1 MVGETMKIHNVDK
14 EMVKQLALATAR
26 PGTTFL
32 SGYVNGP
39 KKYYIS
45 LDDALND
52 GREFLVSSRN
62 DLEVFDI
69 DQEYLTDTKD
79 IYTIS
84 ELLQKQNI
92 KFVLVNS
99 GTGFH
104 LFVSLWS
111 VPAPIGDIRKPFALK
126 QAREWI
132 IDFSKN
138 FPLNKPKDK
147 IIQRGESFTRTPLS
161 PHRDK
166 MPVSL
171 IFPNTI
177 EEAEDNLRY
186 RGIFGLGIKNV
197 SEKTF
202 AMIRGQNKYATQGR
216 SNTNQSLAL
225 SLANYGYTFEDFQW
239 VVLNS
244 QNVIKDRNIQRAKER
259 NRTEQ
264 QIQEELE
271 RCWDKAI
278 TRYIA
283 RPPISVTRQQV
294 NNWYQKALWDI
305 SKYEVHSK
313 TKIRLFCLVTEIG
326 LRAFEANSL
335 EFTRSISRLHLDSQ
349 ISEKS
354 IYSYL
359 QIVTQVCDLSI
370 SQDSSVKMLNVATT
384 RFQLHISDLN
394 TSLISSNQYSVL
406 EPNYSYIKNGDSS
419 YVNSFLSQQLPQ
431 TLYIDLGYVLDIW
444 HPHDAWFATKI
455 SGGILGKLIWH
466 LTQAMTE
473 GTVEELCQLLEPNGN
488 YISKTIIPRLIQ
500 ANLLEI
506 KNEKLKWIGDGE
518 VLDSIALAGD
528 VQGKQKKREDAI
540 QKRRDDRAI
549 AFEDYERRL
558 KEQETIGVEST
569 SETKFGTIE
578 AQTLEIDTI
587 QSIDYLEGF

>member
-39 KKYYIS
+39 KKYYRS

-69 DQEYLTDTKD
+69 DQEYLKDTKD
-79 IYTIS
+79 IYIIS

-111 VPAPIGDIRKPFALK
+111 VPVPIGDIRKPFALK

-138 FPLNKPKDK
+138 FPLNKPIDK

-166 MPVSL
+166 LPVSL

-177 EEAEDNLRY
+177 EEAEGNLRY

-305 SKYEVHSK
+305 SQYEVHSK

-370 SQDSSVKMLNVATT
+370 SQDSSIKMLNVATT

-455 SGGILGKLIWH
+455 SGGILGKLIWN

-488 YISKTIIPRLIQ
+488 YISKTVIPRLIQ

-506 KNEKLKWIGDGE
+506 KNEKLKWTGDGE
-518 VLDSIALAGD
+518 ILDSIALAGD

-549 AFEDYERRL
+549 AYEDYERRL

-578 AQTLEIDTI
+578 AQTLDIDTI
-587 QSIDYLEGF
+587 QRIHNLEGF

>member
-1 MVGETMKIHNVDK
+1 MKTHNIKKSIVGK
-14 EMVKQLALATAR
+14 LAQATAR
-26 PGTTFL
+26 PGTTFI

-39 KKYYIS
+39 KKYYLR

-62 DLEVFDI
+62 DLEVFDL
-69 DQEYLTDTKD
+69 DQEYFTETED
-79 IYTIS
+79 IFVIS
-84 ELLQKQNI
+84 EILQKQNI

-104 LFVSLWS
+104 LFVNLWS
-111 VPAPIGDIRKPFALK
+111 IPVPTGDIRKPFALTS
-126 QAREWI
+126 ARNWI
-132 IDFSKN
+132 IDYSKN
-138 FPLNKPKDK
+138 FPLNNPKGK
-147 IIQRGESFTRTPLS
+147 KIQRGDSFTRTPLS

-166 MPVSL
+166 KPVSL

-186 RGIFGLGIKNV
+186 KGIFGLGVKNV

-202 AMIRGQNKYATQGR
+202 AMIRGENKYATQGR

-244 QNVIKDRNIQRAKER
+244 HNVIKEKNIQRAKER
-259 NRTEQ
+259 NKTNK

-283 RPPISVTRQQV
+283 RPPISATRQQI
-294 NNWYQKALWDI
+294 NSWFQKALQDI
-305 SKYEVHSK
+305 SKSTFHSK
-313 TKIRLFCLVTEIG
+313 TKFRLICLITEIG
-326 LRAFEANSL
+326 LRAFKANSL

-359 QIVTQVCDLSI
+359 QIVTQVCDLTI
-370 SQDSSVKMLNVATT
+370 SQDSSVKLINVATT
-384 RFQLHISDLN
+384 RFQLHTSESN
-394 TSLISSNQYSVL
+394 TSLISPNLNTLL
-406 EPNYSYIKNGDSS
+406 EPNYSYIKNGDVS
-419 YVNSFLSQQLPQ
+419 YVNRNLSQELPQ
-431 TLYIDLGYVLDIW
+431 TLYIDLGNVLDIW
-444 HPHDAWFATKI
+444 YPHDAWFATKI

-466 LTQAMTE
+466 LAQAMTE
-473 GTVEELCQLLEPNGN
+473 GTVEELCRILEPNGN
-488 YISKTIIPRLIQ
+488 YISKTVIPRLIQ

-506 KNEKLKWIGDGE
+506 KDEKLKWIGDGE
-518 VLDSIALAGD
+518 ILDSIALAGD
-528 VQGKQKKREDAI
+528 VQGKQKKREEVI
-540 QKRRDDRAI
+540 KKRRDDRAT
-549 AFEDYERRL
+549 AYEDYEKRL
-558 KEQETIGVEST
+558 KEQEANEVEGT
-569 SETKFGTIE
+569 LETKFGTIE
-578 AQTLEIDTI
+578 ARALDIRTM
-587 QSIDYLEGF
+587 QSFNNLDGF

>member
-39 KKYYIS
+39 KKYYRS

-69 DQEYLTDTKD
+69 DQEYLKDTKD
-79 IYTIS
+79 IYIIS

-111 VPAPIGDIRKPFALK
+111 VPVPIGDIRKPFALK

-166 MPVSL
+166 LPVSL

-177 EEAEDNLRY
+177 EEAEGNLRY

-259 NRTEQ
+259 NRTKQ

-283 RPPISVTRQQV
+283 RPPISVTRQQI
-294 NNWYQKALWDI
+294 NNWYQKALQDI
-305 SKYEVHSK
+305 SKSTYHSK
-313 TKIRLFCLVTEIG
+313 TKFRLFCLITEIG

-335 EFTRSISRLHLDSQ
+335 VFTRSISRLHLDSQ
-349 ISEKS
+349 ISERS

-370 SQDSSVKMLNVATT
+370 SQDSLVRMLNTATT
-384 RFQLHISDLN
+384 KFQLHINDSDA
-394 TSLISSNQYSVL
+394 SLISSNQYSVL

-444 HPHDAWFATKI
+444 HPHDAWFTTKI

-488 YISKTIIPRLIQ
+488 YISKTVIPRLIQ

-506 KNEKLKWIGDGE
+506 KNEKLKWTGDGE
-518 VLDSIALAGD
+518 ILDSIALAGD

-549 AFEDYERRL
+549 AYEDYERRL
-558 KEQETIGVEST
+558 KEQEAVGAEST

-578 AQTLEIDTI
+578 AQTLDIDTI
-587 QSIDYLEGF
+587 QSIENLEGF

>member
-1 MVGETMKIHNVDK
+1 MKIHNVGI
-14 EMVKQLALATAR
+14 EMVRQLAQATAR
-26 PGTTFL
+26 PGTTFV

-39 KKYYIS
+39 QKHYLN

-62 DLEVFDI
+62 DLEVFDL
-69 DQEYLTDTKD
+69 DQEYFTDAEA
-79 IYTIS
+79 IFTIS
-84 ELLQKQNI
+84 EMLQKQNI

-104 LFVSLWS
+104 LFVNLWS
-111 VPAPIGDIRKPFALK
+111 IPVPTGDIRKPFALK

-132 IDFSKN
+132 IDYSKN
-138 FPLNKPKDK
+138 FPLNNPKDK
-147 IIQRGESFTRTPLS
+147 KIQRGESFTRTPLS

-166 MPVSL
+166 KPVSL

-186 RGIFGLGIKNV
+186 KGIFGLGVKNV

-202 AMIRGQNKYATQGR
+202 SMIRGQSKYATQGR

-244 QNVIKDRNIQRAKER
+244 HNVIKDRNIQRAKER
-259 NRTEQ
+259 NRTER
-264 QIQEELE
+264 QIQEELL

-283 RPPISVTRQQV
+283 RPPISVTRQQI
-294 NNWYQKALWDI
+294 NNWYQKALLDI
-305 SKYEVHSK
+305 SKSTLHSK
-313 TKIRLFCLVTEIG
+313 TKIRLICLVNEIG
-326 LRAFEANSL
+326 LRAYEANSL

-349 ISEKS
+349 ISERS

-359 QIVTQVCDLSI
+359 PIVTQVCDITI
-370 SQDSSVKMLNVATT
+370 SQDSSIKLLNVATT
-384 RFQLHISDLN
+384 RFQLHINNSN
-394 TSLISSNQYSVL
+394 TSLTSPNL
-406 EPNYSYIKNGDSS
+406 NTLLKPNYRYRKNGDSS
-419 YVNSFLSQQLPQ
+419 GAIEITSQELPQ
-431 TLYIDLGYVLDIW
+431 TLYIDLGNVLDIW

-466 LTQAMTE
+466 LAQAMTE
-473 GTVEELCQLLEPNGN
+473 GTVEGLCQLLEPNGN
-488 YISKTIIPRLIQ
+488 YISKTVIPRLIQ

-506 KNEKLKWIGDGE
+506 RNGKLKWIGDGE
-518 VLDSIALAGD
+518 ILDAIAMAGD
-528 VQGKQKKREDAI
+528 VQGKQEKREKAI
-540 QKRRDDRAI
+540 KKRRDDRTI
-549 AFEDYERRL
+549 AYEDYARRL
-558 KEQETIGVEST
+558 REQEST
-569 SETKFGTIE
+569 SIEGTLKTKFGTIE
-578 AQTLEIDTI
+578 AQSLDI
-587 QSIDYLEGF
+587 QTMQNFDNLEGF